1 MKGSFSAAQATATFC
16 AIRLTNFSD
25 SITHGPRR
33 KAGVLPPRVT
43 GPIFRGLSFPSV
55 QLGEEAS
62 WSPSLKAADGDRC
75 PPNPFQ
81 HLATLF
87 GVSGLAIS
95 EGSRFYSR
103 SQLGFALKTS
113 KTALRVGAYSPDATV
128 STHSGSGATS
138 SSGSGSIAM
147 IA

>member
-1 MKGSFSAAQATATFC
+1 MKGRFSPAQAAAIFC

-43 GPIFRGLSFPSV
+43 GPIVRGLSFTSV
-55 QLGEEAS
+55 QLDEEAS
-62 WSPSLKAADGDRC
+62 WSPSVKSADGDRY
-75 PPNPFQ
+75 PPYPLQPLGNA
-81 HLATLF
+81 LR
-87 GVSGLAIS
+87 VSGSAIP
-95 EGSRFYSR
+95 EGSQFYSR
-103 SQLGFALKTS
+103 PQLGFAFETS

-128 STHSGSGATS
+128 STNSGSGATS
-138 SSGSGSIAM
+138 SSGAGSIAM